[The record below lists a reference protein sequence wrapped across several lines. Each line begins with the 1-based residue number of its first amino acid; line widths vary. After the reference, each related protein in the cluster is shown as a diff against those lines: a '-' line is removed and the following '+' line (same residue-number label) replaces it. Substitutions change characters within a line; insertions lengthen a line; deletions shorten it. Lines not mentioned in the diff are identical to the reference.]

1 MLDAKTTPK
10 ITVEK
15 NSEGDI
21 VVTLPSPV
29 WDGEDG
35 PTPGTIQLF
44 LDEKQMEDLGKEV
57 AGYELATLI
66 EKAELLLSKLPRDSV
81 RRDLGRVGVKVLKRY
96 QSARKSKQA
105 MEDALDHIAEVVA
118 PVLEKVG
125 FGK

>member
-1 MLDAKTTPK
+1 MLDANPK

-35 PTPGTIQLF
+35 PMPGTIQLF
-44 LDEKQMEDLGKEV
+44 LDAKQMEDLGKEV